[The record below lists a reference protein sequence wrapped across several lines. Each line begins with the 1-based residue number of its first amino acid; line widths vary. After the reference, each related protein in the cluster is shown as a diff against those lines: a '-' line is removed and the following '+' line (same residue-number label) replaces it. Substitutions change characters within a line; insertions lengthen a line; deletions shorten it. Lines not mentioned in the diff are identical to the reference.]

1 VLNGNTESGDKWFT
15 DMEVPSRHGFELSRV
30 RSVDKGRY
38 WISIYRKRE
47 TGSLGTKNGSIT
59 RRALRSGS
67 AASEQAAARA
77 AHLRY
82 VHDDM
87 PGITRSGEPPHFR
100 YYRPDGKLVKDRATL
115 DRIDALGIP
124 PAYRDVWICLVD
136 NGHLQATGK
145 DARGRKQ
152 YRYHPAWRAARDAA
166 KYDRMLAFGEALPTI
181 RARVDADLARQGLPR
196 EKVLA
201 TVVYLLEKTC
211 IRVGNDEYVYSNRS
225 YGLTTLLNR
234 HVHIA
239 GSKLRFV
246 FKGKSGKKHDI
257 ALSSRRVARI
267 VRACQELP
275 GQALFQYLDEKGET
289 HHVHSDDVNAYLK
302 EVTGQEFTAKDF
314 RTWAGTLACALCLAE
329 SEAATSATHGKRI
342 VADAIKRVA
351 QRLGNTPAIC
361 RKCYVHPAVIEAF
374 QSGSVVHTERSVAT
388 EATSTDL
395 TPDEKAVLDFLKQQ
409 VQTGDRRASVIKLL

>member
-1 VLNGNTESGDKWFT
+1 
-15 DMEVPSRHGFELSRV
+15 M
-30 RSVDKGRY
+30 
-38 WISIYRKRE
+38 
-47 TGSLGTKNGSIT
+47 
-59 RRALRSGS
+59 
-67 AASEQAAARA
+67 
-77 AHLRY
+77 RY

-87 PGITRSGEPPHFR
+87 PGITRCGTAPHFR
-100 YYRPDGKLVKDRATL
+100 YRAPDGKIVKDQATL

-124 PAYRDVWICLVD
+124 PAYSDVWICPLE
-136 NGHLQATGK
+136 NGHIQATGK

-152 YRYHPAWRAARDAA
+152 YRYHVRWRAVRDAA

-181 RARVDADLARQGLPR
+181 RARVDADLARKGLPR

-211 IRVGNDEYVYSNRS
+211 IRVGNDEYVHSNRS

-239 GSKLRFV
+239 GSKLRFA

-257 ALSSRRVARI
+257 ALSSPRVARI

-275 GQALFQYLDEKGET
+275 GQALFQYLDEHEET

-302 EVTGQEFTAKDF
+302 EATGQEFTAKDF

-329 SEAATSATHGKRI
+329 SQPAAGVAESKRI
-342 VADAIKRVA
+342 VAEAIKIVA
-351 QRLGNTPAIC
+351 QHLGNTPAIC
-361 RKCYVHPAVIEAF
+361 RKCYVHPAVIAAF
-374 QSGSVVHTERSVAT
+374 QSGTVVRPERSTET
-388 EATSTDL
+388 EAASTGLTS
-395 TPDEKAVLDFLKQQ
+395 DEQAVLEFLKHQ
-409 VQTGDRRASVIKLL
+409 VHAGG